1 MSNLISN
8 VLFSTKG
15 GLPLLIARLTLAAV
29 MFPHGA
35 QKALGMFG
43 GAGWSGTMGFF
54 TSETLGLPWV
64 VAALVILIEFVG
76 PLLLAVGFLAR
87 PAAIGLI
94 AVMVGAIQK
103 VHLANGFFMNWFGA
117 QEGEG
122 YEYHLLV
129 IGLAAAVLVG
139 GAGSL
144 SVDAGLAGSRSKS
157 A

>member
-54 TSETLGLPWV
+54 TSETV
-64 VAALVILIEFVG
+64 RLVHV
-76 PLLLAVGFLAR
+76 PS
-87 PAAIGLI
+87 
-94 AVMVGAIQK
+94 GA
-103 VHLANGFFMNWFGA
+103 
-117 QEGEG
+117 
-122 YEYHLLV
+122 
-129 IGLAAAVLVG
+129 
-139 GAGSL
+139 
-144 SVDAGLAGSRSKS
+144 
-157 A
+157 